1 MMIRCLDYRK
11 DRSQYLSPGLNLGCL
26 HTNTML
32 DSAKY
37 DPHSPKKVED
47 LVGNT
52 DVWKSTADLIR
63 GNNASHTVLVGPS
76 GCGKSLFIRIVLAT
90 FPTLHVDCTANFG
103 LRDVRDTIRTFAKGS
118 RADPNKM
125 RWIVFS
131 RADSLT
137 SDTQAFLR
145 RMLETT
151 SANTRIL
158 FECRDAGAISEPIY
172 SRSTLVLVN
181 APDVTD
187 MTYEIQ
193 RRTNYA
199 LDRAVVAHILKHAH
213 GNMRMALLHALA
225 ALYCDM
231 PHDSNLEEILRA
243 RPSLSLSLSPSS
255 KWVEWASYAE
265 QTCKLNGLDLRDVL
279 RIGWPNNP
287 VVANTCAQWSRLGG
301 TSTRALFFDCVSHI
315 VPSC

>member
-1 MMIRCLDYRK
+1 
-11 DRSQYLSPGLNLGCL
+11 
-26 HTNTML
+26 ML
-32 DSAKY
+32 DSLQY
-37 DPHSPKKVED
+37 DPHSPKNVDEI
-47 LVGNT
+47 VGNT
-52 DVWKSTADLIR
+52 DVWSSTAALIR
-63 GNNASHTVLVGPS
+63 TNKASHTVLVGPP

-90 FPTLHVDCTANFG
+90 FPTLHIDCTANFG
-103 LRDVRDTIRTFAKGS
+103 LRDVRDSIRTFAKGS

-131 RADSLT
+131 RADALT

-181 APDVTD
+181 APDGTD
-187 MTYEIQ
+187 MTYEVQ

-199 LDRAVVAHILKHAH
+199 LDRAVVARILKHSH

-231 PHDSNLEEILRA
+231 SYDSPLEDRLKA
-243 RPSLSLSLSPSS
+243 RPSSSSL
-255 KWVEWASYAE
+255 KQWVEWASYAE
-265 QTCKLNGLDLRDVL
+265 QTCKHNGIDLRDVL

-287 VVANTCAQWSRLGG
+287 IVANTCAQWSRLGG

-315 VPSC
+315 VPSCCLP